1 MAQMVDP
8 LTKKVFKLVTRPE
21 WGARPP
27 RWQNPLVR
35 YDGCYSHHGVSR
47 QQPAIAI
54 WRGYQNWHMDG
65 NGWPDIAYTYG
76 YDDRG
81 VIYEGRGFLIA
92 GAHTF
97 GFNETANGFCYIGDS
112 DKVPPP
118 PVAVEALYC
127 LIRNA
132 EAVHGKTG
140 YVRDHREGGQ
150 ISGSATSCPG
160 QGLYGV
166 AAKVAHQPQPQPT
179 PTPPTPVNPKDD
191 EMRFI
196 VIEPRSYT
204 DNRPKGPIWLCSGTW
219 RRHLRHPEEVD
230 SQKFLGAVEIKATS
244 QGAAR
249 GVLRF
254 LESFE
259 DVAKR

>member
-1 MAQMVDP
+1 MASMVDP
-8 LTKKVFKLVTRPE
+8 TTGQVFRFVSRSE

-27 RWQNPLVR
+27 RWQNAMRR

-47 QQPAIAI
+47 QQPAVSI

-65 NGWPDIAYTYG
+65 NGWPDIGYSYG
-76 YDDRG
+76 YDDQG

-97 GFNETANGFCYIGDS
+97 GFNEVSNGFCYIGDS

-118 PVAVEALYC
+118 PAAVKALYC

-132 EAVHGKTG
+132 ETVHGRTG

-160 QGLYGV
+160 GGLYGV
-166 AAKVAHQPQPQPT
+166 AAKVREVPA
-179 PTPPTPVNPKDD
+179 PPRPEVKKMREIWVDPYTGTHWLVSGVERRALREQNQIDAQRFMGTPVFATNDPNA
-191 EMRFI
+191 M
-196 VIEPRSYT
+196 PGY
-204 DNRPKGPIWLCSGTW
+204 
-219 RRHLRHPEEVD
+219 
-230 SQKFLGAVEIKATS
+230 KAYI
-244 QGAAR
+244 Q
-249 GVLRF
+249 
-254 LESFE
+254 SFE
-259 DVAKR
+259 DVNNYIRR